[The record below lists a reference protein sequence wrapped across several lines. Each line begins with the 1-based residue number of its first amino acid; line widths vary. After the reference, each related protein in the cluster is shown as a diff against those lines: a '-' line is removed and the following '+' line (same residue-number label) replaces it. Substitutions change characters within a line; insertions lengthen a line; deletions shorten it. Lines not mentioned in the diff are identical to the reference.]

1 MEYPM
6 IEILSSPFFLLLT
19 SLAIFFLVVWAM
31 LPFSLYGIRRRLGQ
45 NGERL
50 ERINETLKRMTDILL
65 IIQEQGGNE
74 ADISRVESPRV
85 MGPRVVGPRV
95 VGRAE
100 ELFAELRGELK
111 QFSPVLE
118 EEVLESG
125 DVSMNARDRDGGDLP
140 ALILSLGVSD
150 VQVTVP
156 LLSLSRV
163 FPGFSPEQ
171 FRQFASSFLHEKH
184 GYYLVLSPDGSEFQ
198 VNIEPRESYM
208 LDLFLG
214 IIREHLVEPLEGGS
228 A

>member
-1 MEYPM
+1 MENSM
-6 IEILSSPFFLLLT
+6 AEILSSPFFLLLT
-19 SLAIFFLVVWAM
+19 SLVIFFLVVWAV
-31 LPFSLYGIRRRLGQ
+31 LPFSLYGIRRRLAQ

-65 IIQEQGGNE
+65 IIQEQSGNE
-74 ADISRVESPRV
+74 VDISRVESPW
-85 MGPRVVGPRV
+85 V

-100 ELFAELRGELK
+100 ELFAELRRELK

-118 EEVLESG
+118 EEELESG
-125 DVSMNARDRDGGDLP
+125 DVSMNVRDRGGGDLP

-156 LLSLSRV
+156 LLSLSRA
-163 FPGFSPEQ
+163 FPGFSSEQ

-184 GYYLVLSPDGSEFQ
+184 GYYLVLSPDSSEFQ
-198 VNIEPRESYM
+198 VNIEPRDSYM

>member
-1 MEYPM
+1 MQNPM
-6 IEILSSPFFLLLT
+6 LEILSSPFFLLLA
-19 SLAIFFLVVWAM
+19 SLAIFFLIVWAV
-31 LPFSLYGIRRRLGQ
+31 LPFSLYGIRRRLAQ

-50 ERINETLKRMTDILL
+50 ERINETLRRMTDILL
-65 IIQEQGGNE
+65 IIQEQGGKDS
-74 ADISRVESPRV
+74 DISRVESPRV
-85 MGPRVVGPRV
+85 
-95 VGRAE
+95 VGRTEALFADLRE
-100 ELFAELRGELK
+100 ELKR
-111 QFSPVLE
+111 FSPVLE

-125 DVSMNARDRDGGDLP
+125 DVSMNVRDRDGGDLP
-140 ALILSLGVSD
+140 ALILSLGVSE

-163 FPGFSPEQ
+163 FPEFSPGQ

-184 GYYLVLSPDGSEFQ
+184 GYYLALSPDGSEFQ

>member
-1 MEYPM
+1 MQNP
-6 IEILSSPFFLLLT
+6 IAEILSSPFFLLLT
-19 SLAIFFLVVWAM
+19 SLVIFFLIVWAM
-31 LPFSLYGIRRRLGQ
+31 LPFSLYGIRRRLVQ

-50 ERINETLKRMTDILL
+50 ERINETLNRMTDILL
-65 IIQEQGGNE
+65 IVQEQGGKE
-74 ADISRVESPRV
+74 ADISRVEK
-85 MGPRVVGPRV
+85 PRV

-100 ELFAELRGELK
+100 VLFADLREELK
-111 QFSPVLE
+111 RFSPALE

-125 DVSMNARDRDGGDLP
+125 DVSMNVRDRDGGDLP

-163 FPGFSPEQ
+163 FPEFSPEQ

-184 GYYLVLSPDGSEFQ
+184 GYYLVSSPDGSEFQ

-214 IIREHLVEPLEGGS
+214 IIREHLLEPLEGGS

>member
-1 MEYPM
+1 MENPM
-6 IEILSSPFFLLLT
+6 VEIFSSPFFLLLT
-19 SLAIFFLVVWAM
+19 SLVIFFLVVWAV
-31 LPFSLYGIRRRLGQ
+31 LPFSLYGIRRRLAQ
-45 NGERL
+45 NSERL
-50 ERINETLKRMTDILL
+50 ERINETLKRMTDSLL
-65 IIQEQGGNE
+65 IIQEQSGNE
-74 ADISRVESPRV
+74 VDISRVESPW
-85 MGPRVVGPRV
+85 V

-100 ELFAELRGELK
+100 ELFAELRRELK

-118 EEVLESG
+118 EEELESG
-125 DVSMNARDRDGGDLP
+125 DVSMNVRDRGGGDLP

-156 LLSLSRV
+156 LLSLSRA
-163 FPGFSPEQ
+163 FPGFSSEQ

-184 GYYLVLSPDGSEFQ
+184 GYYLVLSPDSSEFQ
-198 VNIEPRESYM
+198 VNIEPRDSYM

>member
-1 MEYPM
+1 MENSM
-6 IEILSSPFFLLLT
+6 AEILSSPFFLLLT
-19 SLAIFFLVVWAM
+19 SLVIFFLVVWAV
-31 LPFSLYGIRRRLGQ
+31 LPFSLYGIRRRLAQ

-65 IIQEQGGNE
+65 IIQEQSGNE
-74 ADISRVESPRV
+74 VDISRVESPW
-85 MGPRVVGPRV
+85 V

-100 ELFAELRGELK
+100 ELFAELRRELK

-118 EEVLESG
+118 EEELESG
-125 DVSMNARDRDGGDLP
+125 DVSMNVRDRGGGDLP

-156 LLSLSRV
+156 LLSLSRA
-163 FPGFSPEQ
+163 FPGFSSEQ

-184 GYYLVLSPDGSEFQ
+184 GYYLVLSPDSSEIQ
-198 VNIEPRESYM
+198 VNIEPRDSYM

>member
-1 MEYPM
+1 MENSM
-6 IEILSSPFFLLLT
+6 AEILSSPFFLLLT
-19 SLAIFFLVVWAM
+19 SLVIFFLVVWAV
-31 LPFSLYGIRRRLGQ
+31 LPFSLYGIRRRLAQ

-50 ERINETLKRMTDILL
+50 EQINETLKRMTDILL
-65 IIQEQGGNE
+65 IIQEQSGNE
-74 ADISRVESPRV
+74 VDISRVESPW
-85 MGPRVVGPRV
+85 V

-100 ELFAELRGELK
+100 ELFAELRRELK

-118 EEVLESG
+118 EEELESG
-125 DVSMNARDRDGGDLP
+125 DVSMNVRDRGGGDLP

-150 VQVTVP
+150 VQVMVP
-156 LLSLSRV
+156 LLSLSRA
-163 FPGFSPEQ
+163 FPGFSSEQ

-184 GYYLVLSPDGSEFQ
+184 GYYLLLSPDSSEFQ
-198 VNIEPRESYM
+198 VNIEPRDSYM

>member
-1 MEYPM
+1 MQNPM
-6 IEILSSPFFLLLT
+6 AEILSNPFFLLLA
-19 SLAIFFLVVWAM
+19 SLAIFFLIVWAM
-31 LPFSLYGIRRRLGQ
+31 LPFSLYGIRRRLAQ

-50 ERINETLKRMTDILL
+50 ERINETLTRMIDILM
-65 IIQEQGGNE
+65 IIQEQGGRE

-85 MGPRVVGPRV
+85 

-100 ELFAELRGELK
+100 ELFADLREELK
-111 QFSPVLE
+111 RFSPALE

-125 DVSMNARDRDGGDLP
+125 DVSMNVRDRDGGDLP
-140 ALILSLGVSD
+140 ALILSLGVSE

-163 FPGFSPEQ
+163 FPGFSPDQ

-214 IIREHLVEPLEGGS
+214 IIGEHLVEPLAQEGGP